1 MRRFAIGSLLLAV
14 FTVAPTLTAGDTD
27 DTPGRRHFVAKLNGF
42 QEVPP
47 IFTSGEGRFEAT
59 LNEDKT
65 ISFKLTWENLSAA
78 PTVAHIHFGP
88 RGVNG
93 SPFIFFCGGGGK
105 PDCPADTSGTL
116 QGTFSA
122 DDVVAVANQ
131 GIRAGDIDA
140 AIRILL
146 RDAAY
151 ANIHTSNF
159 LNGEIRGQ
167 IKLRFQF
174 TITSE

>member
-14 FTVAPTLTAGDTD
+14 FTVASTLTAADTD
-27 DTPGRRHFVAKLNGF
+27 DTSGPRHFVAKLNGF

-47 IFTSGEGRFEAT
+47 IFTNGEAKFEPT

-65 ISFKLTWENLSAA
+65 IDFRLTWENLTAA

-105 PDCPADTSGTL
+105 PDCPANTSGSL
-116 QGTFSA
+116 EGTITA
-122 DDVVAVANQ
+122 HDVIAVPTQ
-131 GIRAGDIDA
+131 GIKAGDIDA

-146 RDAAY
+146 RGAAY
-151 ANIHTSNF
+151 ANMHTPNF
-159 LNGEIRGQ
+159 PSGEIRGQ